1 MKEKIVDYKKNISK
15 LVEDLNLFL
24 VNNIKNFSVHG
35 MTANEEFEKIV
46 EKVKNKVLE
55 GNLRIEKEI
64 EFLKNELEWNNLNIS
79 FFGETNAGKST
90 IIEALTN
97 GDGSSIGEGY
107 KDFTKFVKEKSF
119 SDINLI
125 DMPGI
130 EGDEE
135 KVIDEIK
142 KALNKSHIVF
152 YVIGTNK
159 EPEENIV
166 SRIKNFLKDNAKV
179 YSIINVR
186 GKPSRYKYEKEL
198 VNNDVETIEKRTILK
213 LKKILGR
220 RYFGNIIINAHLALL
235 KNDSLNDR
243 FAKDK
248 EKALEIFGSKSNI
261 ENFSNIKEIEKIIAG
276 LRKEIFNEIVISN
289 TYKILF
295 NVKEILSSVVK
306 QKKSFDLK
314 LRKFSKLIEDYISEV
329 NKLVKKYKVRTSNE
343 LQVKIA
349 SLKNKLEKFLMESI
363 DKSHSLE
370 MIKKEIE
377 KILKEEEQDIN
388 QMIKDNLNTM
398 KEKVEQK
405 FQELLDKFLL
415 ECEFENLFKDFNLRQ
430 YFEIDIE
437 EIFNKPFSFLK
448 FFLGLGG
455 IGLNTYLIFNLM
467 GYFALGVLVYEFI
480 SLVFISSE
488 KDKIEYKNNA
498 VKEVD
503 LKISKVKSE
512 MEKKIDEIFSKIEKD
527 VEENIKNIRLAVNE
541 IKNLGRNIDELIS
554 YIKKIESELSLLLVK
569 NILGEKVEFA
579 YIDLE
584 LSKAIFVGFKVNSD
598 VNNYIENMFRLDKIY
613 FYTSKDEWMSSVV
626 SKKVEKVIYV
636 TDEFDYRALNLLFL
650 NNKDGIR
657 IRKFKKPTN

>member
-1 MKEKIVDYKKNISK
+1 MKEKIVDYKQNISK

-24 VNNIKNFSVHG
+24 VNNIRNFSVHG
-35 MTANEEFEKIV
+35 MMTNEEFEKIV
-46 EKVKNKVLE
+46 ERVKNKILE
-55 GNLRIEKEI
+55 GNFRIEKEL

-97 GDGSSIGEGY
+97 GNGSSVGEGY
-107 KDFTKFVKEKSF
+107 KDFTKFVKEKLF

-186 GKPSRYKYEKEL
+186 GRPSRYKYEKEL
-198 VNNDVETIEKRTILK
+198 VNDDIKTIEKRTILK

-220 RYFGNIIINAHLALL
+220 KYVGNIIINAHLALL
-235 KNDSLNDR
+235 KNDLLNDR

-261 ENFSNIKEIEKIIAG
+261 ENFSNIKEIERIISD

-289 TYKILF
+289 TYKVLF

-306 QKKSFDLK
+306 QKKSFDLT
-314 LRKFSKLIEDYISEV
+314 LRKFSILIEDYISEV

-363 DKSHSLE
+363 DKSHSQE

-377 KILKEEEQDIN
+377 KILKEENQEIN

-405 FQELLDKFLL
+405 FQELFDKFLL

-437 EIFNKPFSFLK
+437 EIFNKPFSFLE
-448 FFLGLGG
+448 FFCNLGV
-455 IGLNTYLIFNLM
+455 IGFTTYLSFKYGL
-467 GYFALGVLVYEFI
+467 ALLISEII

-488 KDKIEYKNNA
+488 KNKIEYKNNA
-498 VKEVD
+498 FKEVD
-503 LKISKVKSE
+503 LKISKIKSE
-512 MEKKIDEIFSKIEKD
+512 MENKVDEIFSRIEKD
-527 VEENIKNIRLAVNE
+527 VGENIRNIRIAVNE
-541 IKNLGRNIDELIS
+541 IKILGRNIDKLIS
-554 YIKKIESELSLLLVK
+554 YIKKIEGEMSLLLVK

-598 VNNYIENMFRLDKIY
+598 VNNFIENMFRLDKIY
-613 FYTSKDEWMSSVV
+613 FYTSKDEWISNVV
-626 SKKVEKVIYV
+626 SKKIENILYV
-636 TDEFDYRALNLLFL
+636 TDEFNYRALSLLFL
-650 NNKDGIR
+650 NNRDGTR
-657 IRKFKKPTN
+657 VRKFKKPTN

>member
-1 MKEKIVDYKKNISK
+1 MKEKIVDYKHNISK

-35 MTANEEFEKIV
+35 IIANEEFEKIV
-46 EKVKNKVLE
+46 EEVKNKVLE

-166 SRIKNFLKDNAKV
+166 SRIKKFLKDNAKV

-198 VNNDVETIEKRTILK
+198 VNNDVKTIEKRTILK
-213 LKKILGR
+213 LKKVLGR

-261 ENFSNIKEIEKIIAG
+261 EYFSNIKEIEKIIAG

-314 LRKFSKLIEDYISEV
+314 LREFSKLIEDYISEV

-363 DKSHSLE
+363 DESHSLE

-415 ECEFENLFKDFNLRQ
+415 EYEFENLFKDFNLRQ

-448 FFLGLGG
+448 FFLNLG
-455 IGLNTYLIFNLM
+455 IGLVFFNINPL
-467 GYFALGVLVYEFI
+467 YALGLGAYELFYFK
-480 SLVFISSE
+480 VISSE
-488 KDKIEYKNNA
+488 KDRIEYKNNA

-503 LKISKVKSE
+503 LKISKIKSE
-512 MEKKIDEIFSKIEKD
+512 MEKKVNEIFSRIEKD
-527 VEENIKNIRLAVNE
+527 VEENIKNIRLAVNG
-541 IKNLGRNIDELIS
+541 IKILGKNIDKLIS
-554 YIKKIESELSLLLVK
+554 YIKKIEGELSLLLVK

-613 FYTSKDEWMSSVV
+613 FYTSKDEWLSSVV